1 MAKYTKS
8 AISNSLLELIKDKAL
23 NDITVNDI
31 TEHANMNRKTFYS
44 HFHSIPDL
52 LKYILA
58 QSYSS
63 IKFLPVSLSSW
74 RQQAQKVLSF
84 IKENK
89 YFFKAMFYSRYY
101 AELHL
106 YLKDFLYD
114 IIKEYENI
122 AWDIYF
128 KENKEDIDNQKRDYI
143 AKFYTGA
150 IHTIIDEWFL
160 KGMKESVDDMIITLS
175 ILLKN
180 SIYNA
185 YDSFLNKQ

>member
-8 AISNSLLELIKDKAL
+8 AISNSLLGLIKDKAL

-31 TEHANMNRKTFYS
+31 VNNINMNRKTFYS

-52 LKYILA
+52 LKYILS
-58 QSYSS
+58 QSYSN

-74 RQQAQKVLSF
+74 HDQASKVLSF
-84 IKENK
+84 IKDNK
-89 YFFKAMFYSRYY
+89 CFFKAMYYSRYY
-101 AELHL
+101 AELHV
-106 YLKDFLYD
+106 YLKDFLFD

-122 AWDIYF
+122 AWDTYF
-128 KENKEDIDNQKRDYI
+128 KEKKEKIDNIKRDYI

-150 IHTIIDEWFL
+150 IHTLLEEWFL
-160 KGMKESVDDMIITLS
+160 KGMKESVDDMIVTLS

-185 YDSFLNKQ
+185 YDSFLSK